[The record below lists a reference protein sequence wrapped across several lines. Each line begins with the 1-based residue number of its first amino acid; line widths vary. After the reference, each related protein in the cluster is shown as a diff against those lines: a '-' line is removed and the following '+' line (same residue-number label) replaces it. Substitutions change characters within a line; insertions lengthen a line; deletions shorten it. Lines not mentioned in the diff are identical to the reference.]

1 MLKFYHL
8 YRAVSAGVT
17 IMNEIG
23 VDPGIDHMLAM
34 ECFDGVK
41 ASGGKVNNLS
51 ANTKSKDGVYTQK

>member
-1 MLKFYHL
+1 
-8 YRAVSAGVT
+8 
-17 IMNEIG
+17 MNEVG

-51 ANTKSKDGVYTQK
+51 ANTKIKDGEQRKYIYYSTLHTKIKK